1 HAVRPSWRCHGRVHA
16 DIQYSCA
23 AAIGISFRTS
33 RATATRPP
41 SRRSAILERYAAPC
55 SNATGGTGFPGCRS
69 VLAIARSLALDRPTA
84 VLEVPIPDTV
94 VRHPGEV
101 AVPGRVVDLA
111 VARGAPDDYTVR
123 FTLDSGKV
131 IEATGLEVYDPP
143 APFAGAAE

>member
-1 HAVRPSWRCHGRVHA
+1 
-16 DIQYSCA
+16 
-23 AAIGISFRTS
+23 
-33 RATATRPP
+33 
-41 SRRSAILERYAAPC
+41 
-55 SNATGGTGFPGCRS
+55 

-143 APFAGAAE
+143 APFADAAEVFFFLILQNTPAELVYRELNAVDPAWEAKVEARRRANDQASRRARGESA